1 MYFMDFLLSIDA
13 FTYLDSTN
21 ITLEMTRNNSET
33 NLISTDGV
41 KNQAVEVKNDVTFR
55 SFCFEHSS
63 LSAVH

>member
-13 FTYLDSTN
+13 FTYPDSTN

-41 KNQAVEVKNDVTFR
+41 KNQAVEVKNDLTFR

-63 LSAVH
+63 LSAAH